1 MNLDEKDRQTEGKT
15 DKMGEKPK
23 CAMVYDKLR
32 GTRTKRHN
40 NYTKPRKIQGRT
52 NENKLI

>member
-40 NYTKPRKIQGRT
+40 YTKPRKIRGRT
-52 NENKLI
+52 NEIKLI